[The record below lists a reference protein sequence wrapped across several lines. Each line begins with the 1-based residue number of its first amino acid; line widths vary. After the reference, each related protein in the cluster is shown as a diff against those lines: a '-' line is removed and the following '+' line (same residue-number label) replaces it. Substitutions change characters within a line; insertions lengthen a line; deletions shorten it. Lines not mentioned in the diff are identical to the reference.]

1 MVNRYRITLVS
12 FLAYFIMS
20 GMLSP
25 IGIVSGPM
33 AEYFDLPV
41 TEITNKFSWLTLGI
55 LIGSGLALV
64 AFDVFTIKLLMLL
77 VYAVLSASLF
87 SMLVS
92 PSLDMVGFAL
102 GAIGVGCGIGLAGAA
117 TIISSTY
124 DENSRA
130 SMLVITDGCFSVAGI
145 VVSYIAIYLI
155 GQQFHWAGA
164 YGFVGLIAVIVFGLT
179 LLSRFPEYTKPEI
192 SDEGGDD
199 KVQTSFVW
207 PISVWL
213 CIGGLF
219 LYTLGQYSLLWW
231 LPNYAETAL
240 GVEASKAGEMVG
252 QFWSGMFVAQI
263 FVAWWVFKIGVNRLV
278 IIGAI
283 ATTLGSI
290 PLWVVT
296 DIDYLVMLAFLWG
309 VANLGLLKI
318 MISFGSLMIPNP
330 PPRLISAFLFGA
342 TSGTAVSPFVTS
354 QIVELFSNYTVLQ
367 FGTACYVL
375 LTLLVLIAGRLKPA

>member
-1 MVNRYRITLVS
+1 MINQYRITLVS

-55 LIGSGLALV
+55 LIGSGFALV
-64 AFDVFTIKLLMLL
+64 AFDVLTIKILMLI
-77 VYAVLSASLF
+77 VYGVLSVSLF

-92 PSLDMVGFAL
+92 PSLDIVGLAL
-102 GAIGVGCGIGLAGAA
+102 GAIGVGCGIDLAGAA

-155 GQQFHWAGA
+155 GQQFHWAGP
-164 YGFVGLIAVIVFGLT
+164 YGFVGLIAVLVFGLS
-179 LLSRFPEYTKPEI
+179 LLSKFPEYKPEV
-192 SDEGGDD
+192 SVE
-199 KVQTSFVW
+199 QTQQSSVW

-240 GVEASKAGEMVG
+240 GVEPGKAGEMVG

-263 FVAWWVFKIGVNRLV
+263 FVAWWVFKIGVKRLV

-290 PLWVVT
+290 PLWLVT
-296 DIDYLVMLAFLWG
+296 DIDHLVALAFVWG
-309 VANLGLLKI
+309 LANLGLLKI

-354 QIVELFSNYTVLQ
+354 QIVELFSNDTVLQ

-375 LTLLVLIAGRLKPA
+375 LTILVLLAGKLKPA